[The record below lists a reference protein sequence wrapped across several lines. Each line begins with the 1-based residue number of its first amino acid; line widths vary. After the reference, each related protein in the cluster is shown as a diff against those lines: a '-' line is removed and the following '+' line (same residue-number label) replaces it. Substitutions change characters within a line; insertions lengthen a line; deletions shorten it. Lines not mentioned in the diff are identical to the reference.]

1 MSSNLP
7 LNAVPSDPSLKDLLD
22 LLKKDVMLSL
32 NSHHIGT
39 VESFNVTK
47 QTVTATINYPKTYY
61 QLNAETGLY
70 NPVLVDYPLLVDCPV
85 ICLGGGTTALT
96 FPIQQG
102 DECLVLFNDRAL
114 DNWFSGGAG
123 AAVSSP
129 RLHSFSDGIIL
140 VGLRS
145 LGNVLKNYDTV
156 RAVLRNG
163 TTLVGVGP
171 SLVKIA
177 NNSTTLN
184 TLLQSLISNI
194 QSLVSATSAITVTCA
209 APGNPSS
216 PPINAAAITAVA
228 SQLTSTANQIAGLLE

>member
-1 MSSNLP
+1 MSNLP
-7 LNAVPSDPSLKDLLD
+7 LNAVPSEPSLKDLLD
-22 LLKKDVMLSL
+22 LLKKDILLSL
-32 NSHHIGT
+32 NAHHIGT
-39 VESFNVTK
+39 IQSFNSAK
-47 QTVTATINYPKTYY
+47 QTATATINYPKTYY
-61 QLNAETGLY
+61 QLNSVTGLY
-70 NPVLVDYPLLVDCPV
+70 NPVLVNYPLLVDCPV

-96 FPIQQG
+96 FPIQTG
-102 DECLVLFNDRAL
+102 DECLALFNDRAI

-123 AAVSSP
+123 AALSNP
-129 RLHSFSDGIIL
+129 RLHSFSDGLIL

-145 LGNVLKNYDTV
+145 LGNVLTNYDST

-177 NNSTTLN
+177 NQQTTLN
-184 TLLQSLISNI
+184 TLLQNLISNV

-216 PPINAAAITAVA
+216 PPVNAAAISAVA
-228 SQLTSTANQIAGLLE
+228 NQLTTTANQIAGLLE

>member
-1 MSSNLP
+1 MSTLP

-22 LLKKDVMLSL
+22 LLKKDILLSI
-32 NSHHIGT
+32 NTHHVGT
-39 VESFNVTK
+39 IQSFNSAK
-47 QTVTATINYPKTYY
+47 QTATATVNYPKTYY
-61 QLNAETGLY
+61 QLNAVTGLY
-70 NPVLVDYPLLVDCPV
+70 NPVLVNYPLLVDCPV

-96 FPIQQG
+96 FPIQTG
-102 DECLVLFNDRAL
+102 DECLVLFNDRAI

-123 AAVSSP
+123 AALSSP
-129 RLHSFSDGIIL
+129 RLHSFSDGLIL

-145 LGNVLKNYDTV
+145 LGKVISNYDST

-177 NNSTTLN
+177 NQQTTLN
-184 TLLQSLISNI
+184 TLLQSLISNV
-194 QSLVSATSAITVTCA
+194 QSLVSAASSITVTCA

-216 PPINAAAITAVA
+216 PPINAAAISAVA
-228 SQLTSTANQIAGLLE
+228 NQLTTTANQIAGLLE